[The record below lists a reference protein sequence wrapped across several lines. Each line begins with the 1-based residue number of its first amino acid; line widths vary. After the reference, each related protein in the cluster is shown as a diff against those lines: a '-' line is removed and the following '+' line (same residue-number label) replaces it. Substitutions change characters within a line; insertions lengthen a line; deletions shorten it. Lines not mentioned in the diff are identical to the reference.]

1 MLYVGIAVGIFI
13 LDFFIKK
20 HVDKK
25 YKKNIRHAK
34 QGSKIFLEKHY
45 NKGAVLNFG
54 EEKPVAVK
62 VAQTALFLAVGV
74 WFYLSL
80 RKNHGAISK
89 IGLAFLLGGGAS
101 NLFDRYK
108 QGYVIDYVGFSFGP
122 KWLRRIIFNVS
133 DFFIFIGSALILIG
147 AK

>member
-62 VAQTALFLAVGV
+62 VAQN
-74 WFYLSL
+74 YL
-80 RKNHGAISK
+80 
-89 IGLAFLLGGGAS
+89 
-101 NLFDRYK
+101 
-108 QGYVIDYVGFSFGP
+108 
-122 KWLRRIIFNVS
+122 
-133 DFFIFIGSALILIG
+133 
-147 AK
+147 